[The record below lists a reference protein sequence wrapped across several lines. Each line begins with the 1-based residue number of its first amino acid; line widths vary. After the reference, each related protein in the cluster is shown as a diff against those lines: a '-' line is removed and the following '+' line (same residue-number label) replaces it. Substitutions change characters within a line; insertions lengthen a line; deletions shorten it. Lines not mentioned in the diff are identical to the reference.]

1 MNNFVKI
8 ASDILDKLKLTAKT
22 KCVGTSHI
30 GVYWDSSDYEHA
42 FCAVCERELTAE
54 ETAVAPH
61 NDVIKAFRAKQL

>member
-8 ASDILDKLKLTAKT
+8 ASEALAKIKNLAQS
-22 KCVGTSHI
+22 KCEGLNHI
-30 GVYWDSSDYEHA
+30 GVYWDSSDYERA
-42 FCAVCERELTAE
+42 FCAVCERELTPE